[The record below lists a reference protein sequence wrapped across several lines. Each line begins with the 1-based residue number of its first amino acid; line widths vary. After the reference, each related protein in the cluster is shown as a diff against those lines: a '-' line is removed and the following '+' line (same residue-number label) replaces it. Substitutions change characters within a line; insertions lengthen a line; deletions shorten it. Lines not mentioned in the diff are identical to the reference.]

1 MRLKNWERD
10 ECMKKNIVEQ
20 NTVKRKTSVKVRGY
34 TLLTVCIYVLMC
46 ITLFASSVY
55 IGHQFMENYK
65 KDLLIHQCDV
75 LDRTLAIYAKMQQ
88 AVRTDSVRFDEEKN
102 LTYTH
107 TRIFPESLKDL
118 GTIQDEQGYF
128 SKEIDFSQFTYTVKK
143 NVNGSMTYK
152 LGVTLPDGKFYTSPQ
167 SDKEL

>member
-1 MRLKNWERD
+1 
-10 ECMKKNIVEQ
+10 MKKNIVEQ
-20 NTVKRKTSVKVRGY
+20 NVVKRKTSVKVHGY

-46 ITLFASSVY
+46 IILFASSVC
-55 IGHQFMENYK
+55 IGHQFVENYK

-75 LDRTLAIYAKMQQ
+75 LDRTLAIYAKMHQ
-88 AVRTDSVRFDEEKN
+88 AVRTDSVRFDEKKN

-107 TRIFPESLKDL
+107 TRIFPESLEDL

-143 NVNGSMTYK
+143 NANGSMTYK

>member
-1 MRLKNWERD
+1 
-10 ECMKKNIVEQ
+10 MKKNIMEE
-20 NTVKRKTSVKVRGY
+20 KTWGKVHGY

-46 ITLFASSVY
+46 IALFASSLY
-55 IGHQFMENYK
+55 MGHQFVENYK
-65 KDLLIHQCDV
+65 KDVLIHQCDV
-75 LDRTLAIYAKMQQ
+75 LDRTLAIYAKMHQ
-88 AVRTDSVRFDEEKN
+88 AVHTDSIKLDVKSN

-107 TRIFPESLKDL
+107 TRIFPETLDEL

-143 NVNGSMTYK
+143 NANGSMTYK

>member
-1 MRLKNWERD
+1 
-10 ECMKKNIVEQ
+10 MKKNIMKE
-20 NTVKRKTSVKVRGY
+20 KTWVKVHGY

-46 ITLFASSVY
+46 ITLFASSLY
-55 IGHQFMENYK
+55 MGHQFVENYK
-65 KDLLIHQCDV
+65 KDVLIHQCDV
-75 LDRTLAIYAKMQQ
+75 LDRTLAIYAKMHQ
-88 AVRTDSVRFDEEKN
+88 AVRTDSIKLDVKSN

-107 TRIFPESLKDL
+107 TRIFPETLDEL

-128 SKEIDFSQFTYTVKK
+128 SKEIDFSQFTYSVKK
-143 NVNGSMTYK
+143 NANGSMTYK

>member
-1 MRLKNWERD
+1 
-10 ECMKKNIVEQ
+10 MKKNIMEE
-20 NTVKRKTSVKVRGY
+20 KTWVKVHGY

-46 ITLFASSVY
+46 ITLFASSLY
-55 IGHQFMENYK
+55 MGHQFVENYK
-65 KDLLIHQCDV
+65 KDVLIHQCGV
-75 LDRTLAIYAKMQQ
+75 LDRTLAIYAKMHQ
-88 AVRTDSVRFDEEKN
+88 AVRTDSIKLDVKSN

-107 TRIFPESLKDL
+107 TRIFPETLDEL

-143 NVNGSMTYK
+143 NANGSMTYK

>member
-1 MRLKNWERD
+1 
-10 ECMKKNIVEQ
+10 MKKNIMEE
-20 NTVKRKTSVKVRGY
+20 KTWVKVHGY

-46 ITLFASSVY
+46 ITLFASSLY
-55 IGHQFMENYK
+55 MGHQFVENYK
-65 KDLLIHQCDV
+65 KDVLIHQCDV
-75 LDRTLAIYAKMQQ
+75 LDRTLAIYAKMHQ
-88 AVRTDSVRFDEEKN
+88 AVRTDSIKLDVKSN

-107 TRIFPESLKDL
+107 TRIFPETLDEL

-128 SKEIDFSQFTYTVKK
+128 SKEIDFSQFTYSVKK
-143 NVNGSMTYK
+143 NANGSMTYK